1 MYIHVF
7 QPSETI
13 RSFDESIYIRKA
25 SIVEAEKDQS
35 NLLKDLGVYNN
46 KSSPQNKED
55 TDKKRDTYEKTTY
68 TLYEGRELT
77 EIFTIKATKGDGH
90 KILTP
95 KQMFQI
101 ALAQVEA
108 GNILK
113 FT

>member
-46 KSSPQNKED
+46 KASPQNKED
-55 TDKKRDTYEKTTY
+55 NGKKRDTYESTY

-77 EIFTIKATKGDGH
+77 GIFIIKATKGDGH

-95 KQMFQI
+95 KQMFPI

-108 GNILK
+108 GNISK